1 MTSKNKSKWLTV
13 GKVYNRKDGTGRF
26 LKIAEDVTLKKDMI
40 LNLQDPEE
48 SLKRIAKA
56 MKWSEEELQARV
68 GKLPA
73 GLVAEVVLAP
83 SRD

>member
-1 MTSKNKSKWLTV
+1 MTKKSKWQTV

-26 LKIAEDVTLKKDMI
+26 LKITEDVTLKKDMI

-56 MKWSEEELQARV
+56 LNWSSDELNAKV
-68 GKLPA
+68 EKLPE
-73 GLVAEVVLAP
+73 GLVAEVVLP
-83 SRD
+83 PPRN